1 MTLNRI
7 HYAISNTSFR
17 HHLTVKIES
26 FNYGICNMV
35 VSKIRLVEK
44 YVDTLLLVSN
54 IGTDPQEK
62 SRSNAQST
70 KMRITLRCSRELI
83 NRFHKMRKGKA
94 GRVSRN
100 QAIIEILDA
109 RVPM

>member
-1 MTLNRI
+1 
-7 HYAISNTSFR
+7 
-17 HHLTVKIES
+17 
-26 FNYGICNMV
+26 MV
-35 VSKIRLVEK
+35 ASKIKQVEK
-44 YVDTLLLVSN
+44 HVGIPVSN

-62 SRSNAQST
+62 NQSKDQSKET
-70 KMRITLRCSRELI
+70 RITLRCPRELI
-83 NRFHKMRKGKA
+83 NRLDKMRRRKA